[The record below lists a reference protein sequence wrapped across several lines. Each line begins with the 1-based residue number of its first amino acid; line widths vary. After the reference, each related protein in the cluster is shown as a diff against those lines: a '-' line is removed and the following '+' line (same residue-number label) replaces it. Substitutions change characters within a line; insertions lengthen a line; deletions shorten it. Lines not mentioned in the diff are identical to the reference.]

1 VIQAVLGAIDFPS
14 EDHKQRAG
22 FLTAKSVIF
31 TNVHRLIRCIVDCQ
45 LYLEDSI
52 TARNALALARSL
64 GAQVWDDSPLH
75 MKQLDGVGLV
85 TVRKLAT
92 AGLKTVDD
100 IENTEQHRLE
110 QLLSRNPP
118 FGAQMQ
124 DKAKA
129 FPKLR
134 VGLKTVGEPVSSSS
148 SFYGLQS

>member
-1 VIQAVLGAIDFPS
+1 
-14 EDHKQRAG
+14 
-22 FLTAKSVIF
+22 
-31 TNVHRLIRCIVDCQ
+31 
-45 LYLEDSI
+45 
-52 TARNALALARSL
+52 
-64 GAQVWDDSPLH
+64 

-118 FGAQMQ
+118 FGMQ
-124 DKAKA
+124 LQEKAKA

-134 VGLKTVGEPVSSSS
+134 VGMKTVGEPVSSSS
-148 SFYGLQS
+148 SFFGLQS